1 MRGAFVRNRW
11 RFVVELGERSDQ
23 LTLDQLDARARACV
37 RDDDYD
43 ESEMKLLYLYLEKV
57 S

>member
-1 MRGAFVRNRW
+1 M
-11 RFVVELGERSDQ
+11 GERSDQ
-23 LTLDQLDARARACV
+23 LTLDQLDARARV

-43 ESEMKLLYLYLEKV
+43 ESESEMKLLYPYLEKV

>member
-11 RFVVELGERSDQ
+11 RLVVELGERSDQ
-23 LTLDQLDARARACV
+23 LTLDQLDARARV

-43 ESEMKLLYLYLEKV
+43 ESEMKLLYPYLEKV